1 MYGKRADAADLDF
14 SESKVAESGASG
26 RNGQER
32 REKLLTN
39 WQERRS
45 RKKKGYMGY
54 EEFI

>member
-14 SESKVAESGASG
+14 SESKVAESSASG

-39 WQERRS
+39 
-45 RKKKGYMGY
+45 RK
-54 EEFI
+54 E

>member
-14 SESKVAESGASG
+14 SESKGAESSASG

-39 WQERRS
+39 
-45 RKKKGYMGY
+45 RK
-54 EEFI
+54 E